1 MRRPYWIPCNASPDD
16 FPALAQAL
24 THPNGL
30 LAVGG
35 DLTSNRLIIAY
46 RNGIFPWYNDGEPIL
61 WWSPDPRMVL
71 FPDNL
76 KVSRSLRKTIRKG
89 KFTFTMDQHFRDV
102 IKGCAG
108 PRDKQD
114 GTWITQDMQAAYC
127 QLHDEGFAH
136 SVEAWYEGH
145 LVGGLYGI
153 ALGNVFFGESM
164 FTRMTDASK
173 VAFVHFVWQLQRWGY
188 ELIDCQQ
195 QTLHLESFG
204 AIAIPRQEY
213 RALLDNL
220 CEKPF
225 VKGKWHFGRFDT
237 DETGGSH

>member
-1 MRRPYWIPCNASPDD
+1 MRRPYWIPCNARPDD
-16 FPALAQAL
+16 FPPLKQAL

-35 DLTSNRLIIAY
+35 DLTSSRLIIAY

-71 FPDNL
+71 FPDSL
-76 KVSRSLRKTIRKG
+76 KVSRSLRKTIRKA

-108 PRDKQD
+108 PRRKQD

-127 QLHDEGFAH
+127 QLHDDGFAH
-136 SVEAWYEGH
+136 SVESWYEGR

-195 QTLHLESFG
+195 QTRHLESLG

-225 VKGKWHFGRFDT
+225 VRGKWHFEN
-237 DETGGSH
+237 DETGESH

>member
-1 MRRPYWIPCNASPDD
+1 MRHPYWIPRNARPDD
-16 FPALAQAL
+16 FPPLEQAL

-35 DLTSNRLIIAY
+35 DLTSSRLVVAY
-46 RNGIFPWYNDGEPIL
+46 RNGIFPWYSDDEPIL
-61 WWSPDPRMVL
+61 WWSLDPRMVL
-71 FPDNL
+71 FPDCL

-108 PRDKQD
+108 PRGKQD

-195 QTLHLESFG
+195 QTRHLENFG

-213 RALLDNL
+213 RALLDNF

-225 VKGKWHFGRFDT
+225 VRGKWHFEN
-237 DETGGSH
+237 DETRKSD

>member
-1 MRRPYWIPCNASPDD
+1 MRRPYWIPYNARPDD
-16 FPALAQAL
+16 FPPLEQAL

-30 LAVGG
+30 LAAGG
-35 DLTSNRLIIAY
+35 DLTSSRLIIAY

-61 WWSPDPRMVL
+61 WWSLDPRMVL
-71 FPDNL
+71 FPDCL

-102 IKGCAG
+102 IKSCAG
-108 PRDKQD
+108 PRGKQD
-114 GTWITQDMQAAYC
+114 GTWITQDMQTAYC
-127 QLHDEGFAH
+127 KLHDEGFAH
-136 SVEAWYEGH
+136 SVEAWYEGR
-145 LVGGLYGI
+145 LVAGLYGI
-153 ALGNVFFGESM
+153 ALGSVFFGESM
-164 FTRMTDASK
+164 FTQMTDASK

-195 QTLHLESFG
+195 QTHHLESLG
-204 AIAIPRQEY
+204 AIGIPRQKY

-225 VKGKWHFGRFDT
+225 VKGKWHFDS
-237 DETGGSH
+237 DETGESH